1 MHVALA
7 GVWFRQI
14 PVGADPLSRPP
25 DPPDGRWQRAS
36 VIGAI
41 YFADSPATVWAEWY
55 RALAEAAIPPAMA
68 LPRDLWQ
75 WEIDLPRVADVA
87 HLDLPPLAPTSRQWP
102 AFQAV
107 GEQLFADGWPALVSV
122 SAARPEGRVLCVFR
136 AARKRGGREA
146 APAAGAGERPA
157 GRPDGPAH
165 LVACD
170 GESSQLVS
178 ESLRSA
184 THLDLGGAVRTR
196 ARRRTAP

>member
-1 MHVALA
+1 MDVASVALA

-41 YFADSPATVWAEWY
+41 YFADSPATAWAEWY

-87 HLDLPPLAPTSRQWP
+87 QLICRRSRP
-102 AFQAV
+102 
-107 GEQLFADGWPALVSV
+107 
-122 SAARPEGRVLCVFR
+122 
-136 AARKRGGREA
+136 
-146 APAAGAGERPA
+146 PAASGRRSRPSA
-157 GRPDGPAH
+157 NSSSPTGGP
-165 LVACD
+165 
-170 GESSQLVS
+170 
-178 ESLRSA
+178 RS
-184 THLDLGGAVRTR
+184 
-196 ARRRTAP
+196 

>member
-1 MHVALA
+1 MQVSLD

-41 YFADSPATVWAEWY
+41 YFGDSPATVWAEWY

-87 HLDLPPLAPTSRQWP
+87 GADLPPLAPTRRQWP
-102 AFQAV
+102 QFQAV
-107 GEQLFADGWPALVSV
+107 GEQLFADGWPALVSA
-122 SAARPEGRVLCVFR
+122 SAARPEGRVLCIFR
-136 AARKRGGREA
+136 ATAKVV
-146 APAAGAGERPA
+146 GAKPLPPPER
-157 GRPDGPAH
+157 
-165 LVACD
+165 
-170 GESSQLVS
+170 VS
-178 ESLRSA
+178 DPPVVPTGLR
-184 THLDLGGAVRTR
+184 T
-196 ARRRTAP
+196 